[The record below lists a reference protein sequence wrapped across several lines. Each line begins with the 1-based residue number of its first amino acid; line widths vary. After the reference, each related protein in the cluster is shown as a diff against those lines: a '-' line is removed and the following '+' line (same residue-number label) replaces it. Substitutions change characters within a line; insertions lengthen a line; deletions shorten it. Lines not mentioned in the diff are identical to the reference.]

1 MAARLAERLV
11 EPELLDALPAD
22 HPAARG
28 ARRDLVLVN
37 RLMFNAGIL
46 AAELARHAP
55 AGRLRIAE
63 LGAGDGRLMRTVAG
77 RLAGRF
83 DRVAVTLVD
92 IAGPGADAAAQDT
105 AFRALGWKVD
115 RVTADVFDWM
125 KADHQTG
132 FDVITANLFLHHF
145 RAAELRR
152 LLGLAGALTRLFV
165 AVEPR
170 RDLLSLAAS
179 RCLGALGA
187 NRVTR
192 HDAPVSVRAGFRD
205 GEISACWADQAGF
218 RLAER
223 SRPPFAHVFVAKARD
238 RAGR

>member
-46 AAELARHAP
+46 AAEL
-55 AGRLRIAE
+55 
-63 LGAGDGRLMRTVAG
+63 GAGDGRLMRTVAG

-92 IAGPGADAAAQDT
+92 IAGPGPDAAAQDT

-145 RAAELRR
+145 RTAELRR

-238 RAGR
+238 RVGR